1 MSAKKVHPYIL
12 GTKPIYVRHA
22 DATSTV
28 TPESTDIL
36 EKAIVGLHC
45 ARSVTIPQL
54 GLGRIP
60 TWFERLRDVSG
71 RYEYPY
77 IAPFSSTNDS
87 TESTIDTLQGLHGG
101 RRSFAVDGK
110 KELQKNA
117 VATISNLQ
125 HEQNQIKHMRPG
137 FAMFHHARYARI
149 YLLGLR
155 PHVFV

>member
-28 TPESTDIL
+28 IPESTDII
-36 EKAIVGLHC
+36 EKAIVDLHC

-117 VATISNLQ
+117 VATMKATYNTNKTRLNICVLDLPCSTMQDTL
-125 HEQNQIKHMRPG
+125 E
-137 FAMFHHARYARI
+137 FTC
-149 YLLGLR
+149 
-155 PHVFV
+155 